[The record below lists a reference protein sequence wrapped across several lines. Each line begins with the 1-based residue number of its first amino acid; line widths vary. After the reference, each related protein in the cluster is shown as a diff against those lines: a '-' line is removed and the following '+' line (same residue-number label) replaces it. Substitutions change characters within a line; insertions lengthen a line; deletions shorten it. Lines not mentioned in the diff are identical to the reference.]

1 MEEGKTHMNMHF
13 LMVIALYLLMSR
25 LINTKLRFLQYLN
38 IELHKWLT
46 NGLLGLE
53 FQTET
58 PLLVLMVWIFHP
70 SWIEQLGCSGFFFL
84 QLTEDHYW
92 TKKKPLQLCKPSNN
106 SCLVIHV
113 PSIGSVYLEDYKS
126 QATSFAVWS
135 ATATA

>member
-13 LMVIALYLLMSR
+13 FLKVVALYLLMLW
-25 LINTKLRFLQYLN
+25 LINTKLGFLQYLN
-38 IELHKWLT
+38 IEFHKWLT

-58 PLLVLMVWIFHP
+58 PLLVLMFWIFYP
-70 SWIEQLGCSGFFFL
+70 SWIEQLGCSGFFF
-84 QLTEDHYW
+84 QLTENDYW
-92 TKKKPLQLCKPSNN
+92 TKKTLQLCKPSNN